1 MSRLAILLVAFCAL
15 VILAASILHLTIKP
29 AFSCESPFSILQST
43 NSEIIRFDG
52 IISANMTDKNIL
64 IRIDGL
70 FNHKEKKSIISR
82 TLTLKYEA
90 YNKSANLYKTISTDT
105 FRDAA
110 DDADDEI
117 SNNLLFDGKP
127 GKNIIF
133 IKRSGDNLLLL
144 GNGSFPQYAC
154 GAYRER
160 RPFSR

>member
-1 MSRLAILLVAFCAL
+1 
-15 VILAASILHLTIKP
+15 
-29 AFSCESPFSILQST
+29 
-43 NSEIIRFDG
+43 
-52 IISANMTDKNIL
+52 MTDKNIL

-70 FNHKEKKSIISR
+70 LNHKDKKSIISR
-82 TLTLKYEA
+82 TLMLKYEV
-90 YNKSANLYKTISTDT
+90 YNKGANLYKIISVDT
-105 FRDAA
+105 FRDAV

-117 SNNLLFDGKP
+117 SNNLLFDKKP

-154 GAYRER
+154 GAYREK